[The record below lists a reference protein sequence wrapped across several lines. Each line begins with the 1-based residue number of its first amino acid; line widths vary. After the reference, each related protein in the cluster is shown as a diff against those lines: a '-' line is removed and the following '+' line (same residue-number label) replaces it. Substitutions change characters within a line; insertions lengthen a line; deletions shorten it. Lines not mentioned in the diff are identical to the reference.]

1 MKILLLEDD
10 PQTAAFIRKG
20 LEQAGFTVAHSGDG
34 LAGLIMAQEEEFD
47 LAVVDVM
54 LPRLDGFGVV
64 RKLRATT
71 ERPGHHPQRARCGRG
86 PGKGTR
92 ERQRRLCD
100 QTLCIR
106 RAPGPDSCAAA
117 ARHGGGGADRADLRR
132 PDA

>member
-34 LAGLIMAQEEEFD
+34 LAGLVMAQEEEFD

-64 RKLRATT
+64 RKLRAT
-71 ERPGHHPQRARCGRG
+71 
-86 PGKGTR
+86 
-92 ERQRRLCD
+92 
-100 QTLCIR
+100 
-106 RAPGPDSCAAA
+106 
-117 ARHGGGGADRADLRR
+117 
-132 PDA
+132 

>member
-34 LAGLIMAQEEEFD
+34 LAGLVMAQEEEFD

-64 RKLRATT
+64 RKA
-71 ERPGHHPQRARCGRG
+71 
-86 PGKGTR
+86 
-92 ERQRRLCD
+92 
-100 QTLCIR
+100 
-106 RAPGPDSCAAA
+106 
-117 ARHGGGGADRADLRR
+117 RR
-132 PDA
+132 PSRTSRSSSSARAMRSRTG